1 MSTPPA
7 HVYPSALARFVEVAL
22 ELRTTPKGARRVELE
37 AQLAELAPLVSPHLA
52 ESAFTA
58 AAYLAR
64 AHVDGEPRTPTSQA
78 DLDTALCAAC
88 MAWGEHE
95 FLCK

>member
-22 ELRTTPKGARRVELE
+22 ELHTTPKGARRVELE
-37 AQLAELAPLVSPHLA
+37 AQFAELAPQVSPHLA

-58 AAYLAR
+58 VAHLVR
-64 AHVDGEPRTPTSQA
+64 AHAHGEPRTPDERA
-78 DLDTALCAAC
+78 DLDTALCAAR
-88 MAWGEHE
+88 MAWRAYEPLGR
-95 FLCK
+95 